1 MKKEKT
7 LGIVGGIIAAIIIS
21 VIFVQL
27 FLTDESTVVEENIIL
42 TNVTDENNNID
53 QEVLPRNQTV
63 YTVPP
68 RDWQVS
74 GPFEIDRTQYALGE
88 KIFLRV
94 GALAPDEKGQ
104 AAFLRTFN
112 DTHYEVYFTIPFD
125 GSKPVF
131 NQYFKPPVSKVNGI
145 CSKDYL
151 IGNWTIV
158 FQGTNYPNLKFEI
171 IDLIVPGD
179 EEAYNKVVC

>member
-27 FLTDESTVVEENIIL
+27 FLTDESTDVEENIIP
-42 TNVTDENNNID
+42 TNVTDEINNDD
-53 QEVLPRNQTV
+53 QEMLPRNQTV

-88 KIFLRV
+88 NIFLRV

-104 AAFLRTFN
+104 AAFLRPSN
-112 DTHYEVYFTIPFD
+112 ETHYIVYFTIPFD
-125 GSKPVF
+125 SSKPSF
-131 NQYFKPPVSKVNGI
+131 NQYFKPQVSKAIGI

-151 IGNWTIV
+151 IGNWTVV

-171 IDLIVPGD
+171 IDLIVTG
-179 EEAYNKVVC
+179 EEEGYNKVVC

>member
-7 LGIVGGIIAAIIIS
+7 LGIVGSIIAAIIIS

-27 FLTDESTVVEENIIL
+27 FLTDEGTDAEENIIP
-42 TNVTDENNNID
+42 TNVTNENNTE
-53 QEVLPRNQTV
+53 QEMLPRNQTV

-94 GALAPDEKGQ
+94 VALAPDEKGQ
-104 AAFLRTFN
+104 AAFLRQSN
-112 DTHYEVYFTIPFD
+112 ETHYTVYITIPFD
-125 GSKPVF
+125 GSKPSF
-131 NQYFKPPVSKVNGI
+131 NQFFHPQVSKAKGV
-145 CSKDYL
+145 CTRDYL
-151 IGNWTIV
+151 IGNWTVV
-158 FQGTNYPNLKFEI
+158 FQGTDYPNLKFEI

-179 EEAYNKVVC
+179 EEEYNKVVC

>member
-1 MKKEKT
+1 MKKQKT

-27 FLTDESTVVEENIIL
+27 FLTDDSTDAEENIIP
-42 TNVTDENNNID
+42 TNVTDEINNVD
-53 QEVLPRNQTV
+53 QEMLPRNQTV

-88 KIFLRV
+88 NIFLRV

-104 AAFLRTFN
+104 AAFLRPLN
-112 DTHYEVYFTIPFD
+112 ETHYTVYFTIPFD
-125 GSKPVF
+125 GSKPSF
-131 NQYFKPPVSKVNGI
+131 NQYFHPQVAKAKGI
-145 CSKDYL
+145 CNKDYL

-158 FQGTNYPNLKFEI
+158 FQGTDYPNLKFEI
-171 IDLIVPGD
+171 IDLIVTGD
-179 EEAYNKVVC
+179 EEGYNKVVC

>member
-27 FLTDESTVVEENIIL
+27 FLTDDTTDVEENIIL
-42 TNVTDENNNID
+42 TNVTDEINNVD

-88 KIFLRV
+88 NIFLRV
-94 GALAPDEKGQ
+94 RALPPDENGQ
-104 AAFLRTFN
+104 AAFLRPTN
-112 DTHYEVYFTIPFD
+112 ETHYTVYFTIPFD
-125 GSKPVF
+125 SSKPSF
-131 NQYFKPPVSKVNGI
+131 NQYFHPQVSKAKGI
-145 CSKDYL
+145 CTKDYL
-151 IGNWTIV
+151 IGNWTVV
-158 FQGTNYPNLKFEI
+158 FQGTNYPNIKFEI

-179 EEAYNKVVC
+179 EEGYNKVVC

>member
-7 LGIVGGIIAAIIIS
+7 LGIVGSIIAAIIIS

-27 FLTDESTVVEENIIL
+27 FLTDDTTDVEEIIIP
-42 TNVTDENNNID
+42 TNDTDEINNVD
-53 QEVLPRNQTV
+53 QELLPRNQTV

-88 KIFLRV
+88 NIFLSV

-104 AAFLRTFN
+104 AAFLRPAN
-112 DTHYEVYFTIPFD
+112 ETHYTVYFTIPFD
-125 GSKPVF
+125 GSKPSF
-131 NQYFKPPVSKVNGI
+131 NQYFHPQVSKANGI
-145 CSKDYL
+145 CTKDYL
-151 IGNWTIV
+151 IGNWTVV

-171 IDLIVPGD
+171 INLIVTGD
-179 EEAYNKVVC
+179 EAEYNKVVC

>member
-7 LGIVGGIIAAIIIS
+7 LGIVGGIIVAIIIS

-27 FLTDESTVVEENIIL
+27 FLIDDSTDVEEIIIPTNDTDEINNVE
-42 TNVTDENNNID
+42 
-53 QEVLPRNQTV
+53 QEMLPRNQTV

-88 KIFLRV
+88 NIFLRV
-94 GALAPDEKGQ
+94 GVLTPGETGQ
-104 AAFLRTFN
+104 VAFLRPSN
-112 DTHYEVYFTIPFD
+112 ETHYIVYFTISFD
-125 GSKPVF
+125 SSKPTF
-131 NQYFKPPVSKVNGI
+131 NQFFKPQVAKAKGI
-145 CSKDYL
+145 CTKDDL
-151 IGNWTIV
+151 IGNWTVV
-158 FQGTNYPNLKFEI
+158 FQGTNYSNLKFEI

-179 EEAYNKVVC
+179 EEGYNKVVC

>member
-7 LGIVGGIIAAIIIS
+7 FGIIAGVIAVIVIG

-27 FLTDESTVVEENIIL
+27 SLSDENNDEQENIIL
-42 TNVTDENNNID
+42 TNETEKMNDEK
-53 QEVLPRNQTV
+53 EMLPRNQTV

-68 RDWQVS
+68 RDWQIS
-74 GPFEIDRTQYALGE
+74 GPFEIDRKQYALGE
-88 KIFLRV
+88 NIFLRV
-94 GALAPDEKGQ
+94 GVLAPDEKGQ

-112 DTHYEVYFTIPFD
+112 DTHYEVYFTISFD
-125 GSKPVF
+125 SSKPVF
-131 NQYFKPPVSKVNGI
+131 NQYFKPHVSKVNGI

-151 IGNWTIV
+151 IGNWTVV

-171 IDLIVPGD
+171 IDLIVTG
-179 EEAYNKVVC
+179 EEEDYNKVVC

>member
-1 MKKEKT
+1 MKKEKI
-7 LGIVGGIIAAIIIS
+7 LVIMGGIIAAIIIS

-27 FLTDESTVVEENIIL
+27 FLTDESTDVKENIIL
-42 TNVTDENNNID
+42 TNVTDENNDID
-53 QEVLPRNQTV
+53 KKMLPRNQTV

-88 KIFLRV
+88 NIFLRV

-104 AAFLRTFN
+104 VAYLRTFN

-125 GSKPVF
+125 GSKPSF
-131 NQYFKPPVSKVNGI
+131 NQYFKPQIAKATGI

-151 IGNWTIV
+151 IGNWTVV

-179 EEAYNKVVC
+179 EEGYNKVVC

>member
-7 LGIVGGIIAAIIIS
+7 LGIVGGIIVAIIIS

-27 FLTDESTVVEENIIL
+27 FLIDESNDVDEIIIPTNDTDEINNVE
-42 TNVTDENNNID
+42 
-53 QEVLPRNQTV
+53 QEMLPRNQTV

-74 GPFEIDRTQYALGE
+74 GPFEIDRSQYALSE
-88 KIFLRV
+88 LIFLRV
-94 GALAPDEKGQ
+94 GGLAPDEKGQ
-104 AAFLRTFN
+104 AVFLRTFN
-112 DTHYEVYFTIPFD
+112 DTHYEVYITIPFD
-125 GSKPVF
+125 SSKPSF
-131 NQYFKPPVSKVNGI
+131 NQFFKPQVAKAKGI

-151 IGNWTIV
+151 IGNWTVV

-179 EEAYNKVVC
+179 EEGYNKVVC

>member
-7 LGIVGGIIAAIIIS
+7 LGIVGGIIAKIIIS

-42 TNVTDENNNID
+42 TNVTDEINDVD

-68 RDWQVS
+68 RNWQVS

-88 KIFLRV
+88 NIFLRV
-94 GALAPDEKGQ
+94 GALAPDENGQ
-104 AAFLRTFN
+104 AAFLRPAN
-112 DTHYEVYFTIPFD
+112 ETHYTVYFTIPFD
-125 GSKPVF
+125 SSKPSF
-131 NQYFKPPVSKVNGI
+131 NQYFHPQVAKAKGI
-145 CSKDYL
+145 CTKDYL

-179 EEAYNKVVC
+179 EEGYNKVVC

>member
-7 LGIVGGIIAAIIIS
+7 LGIVGGIIATIIIS

-27 FLTDESTVVEENIIL
+27 FLTDESTDVKENIIL
-42 TNVTDENNNID
+42 TNVTDENNDID
-53 QEVLPRNQTV
+53 KKMLPRNQTV

-88 KIFLRV
+88 KIFFRV
-94 GALAPDEKGQ
+94 VALAPDEKGQ
-104 AAFLRTFN
+104 AAFLRQSN
-112 DTHYEVYFTIPFD
+112 ETHYTVYITIPFD
-125 GSKPVF
+125 GSKPSF
-131 NQYFKPPVSKVNGI
+131 NQFFHPQVSKAKGV
-145 CSKDYL
+145 CTKDYL
-151 IGNWTIV
+151 IGNWTVV

-179 EEAYNKVVC
+179 EEGYNKVVC

>member
-1 MKKEKT
+1 MKKQKT

-27 FLTDESTVVEENIIL
+27 FLSTEDTNVEEEIIPTDETGENYIL
-42 TNVTDENNNID
+42 GHAK
-53 QEVLPRNQTV
+53 LPRNQTV

-104 AAFLRTFN
+104 VAFLRPSN
-112 DTHYEVYFTIPFD
+112 ETHYIVYSTIPFD
-125 GSKPVF
+125 GSKPSF
-131 NQYFKPPVSKVNGI
+131 NQFFHPQVSKAKGI

-151 IGNWTIV
+151 IGNWTVV

-171 IDLIVPGD
+171 IDLIVTGD
-179 EEAYNKVVC
+179 EEGYNKVVC

>member
-27 FLTDESTVVEENIIL
+27 FSIEENDDNTEPIF
-42 TNVTDENNNID
+42 V
-53 QEVLPRNQTV
+53 V
-63 YTVPP
+63 VPPNASESDYKPVP

-88 KIFLRV
+88 NIFLRV

-112 DTHYEVYFTIPFD
+112 DTHYEVYITIPFD
-125 GSKPVF
+125 SSKPSF
-131 NQYFKPPVSKVNGI
+131 NQFFKPQVAKAKGI

-151 IGNWTIV
+151 IGNWTVV

-171 IDLIVPGD
+171 IDLIVPDD
-179 EEAYNKVVC
+179 EEGYNKVVC

>member
-27 FLTDESTVVEENIIL
+27 FLIDESNDVDEIIIPTNDTDEINNVE
-42 TNVTDENNNID
+42 
-53 QEVLPRNQTV
+53 QEMLPRNQTV

-88 KIFLRV
+88 NIFLRV
-94 GALAPDEKGQ
+94 EALAPDEKGQ
-104 AAFLRTFN
+104 AAFLRPSN
-112 DTHYEVYFTIPFD
+112 ETHYIVYFTIPFD
-125 GSKPVF
+125 GSKPSF
-131 NQYFKPPVSKVNGI
+131 NQYFHPQVSKVKGI
-145 CSKDYL
+145 CTKDYL

-179 EEAYNKVVC
+179 EEGYNKVVC

>member
-27 FLTDESTVVEENIIL
+27 FLTDDSTDVDENIIP
-42 TNVTDENNNID
+42 TNVTNENNNVD
-53 QEVLPRNQTV
+53 QEMLPRNQTV

-88 KIFLRV
+88 NIFLRV
-94 GALAPDEKGQ
+94 GALAPGEKGQ
-104 AAFLRTFN
+104 AAFLRPSN
-112 DTHYEVYFTIPFD
+112 ETHYIVYFTIPFD
-125 GSKPVF
+125 SSKPSF
-131 NQYFKPPVSKVNGI
+131 NQYFHPQVSKAKGI

-151 IGNWTIV
+151 LGNWTIV
-158 FQGTNYPNLKFEI
+158 FQGTDYPNLKFEI
-171 IDLIVPGD
+171 IDLIVTGD
-179 EEAYNKVVC
+179 EEGYNKVVC

>member
-7 LGIVGGIIAAIIIS
+7 LGIVSSIIAAIIIS

-27 FLTDESTVVEENIIL
+27 FLTDESTDVEENIIL
-42 TNVTDENNNID
+42 TNVTDEINNVN
-53 QEVLPRNQTV
+53 QEMLPRNQTV

-94 GALAPDEKGQ
+94 GALTPDEKGQ
-104 AAFLRTFN
+104 IAFLRPLN
-112 DTHYEVYFTIPFD
+112 DTHYTVYFTIPFD
-125 GSKPVF
+125 GFKPSF
-131 NQYFKPPVSKVNGI
+131 NQFFQPSVAKTKGI

-151 IGNWTIV
+151 IGNWTVV

-171 IDLIVPGD
+171 INLIVPGD
-179 EEAYNKVVC
+179 EESYNKVVC

>member
-7 LGIVGGIIAAIIIS
+7 FGIIAGVIAVIVIG

-27 FLTDESTVVEENIIL
+27 SLTDENNDEQENIIL
-42 TNVTDENNNID
+42 TNETEKMNDEK
-53 QEVLPRNQTV
+53 EMLPRNQTV

-68 RDWQVS
+68 RDWQIS

-88 KIFLRV
+88 NIFLRV

-104 AAFLRTFN
+104 AAFLRPLN
-112 DTHYEVYFTIPFD
+112 DTHYTVYFTIPFD
-125 GSKPVF
+125 DSKPSF
-131 NQYFKPPVSKVNGI
+131 NQYFHPQVSKAKGI
-145 CSKDYL
+145 CTKDYL
-151 IGNWTIV
+151 IGNWTVV
-158 FQGTNYPNLKFEI
+158 FQGTNYPNVKFEI

-179 EEAYNKVVC
+179 EEGYNKVVC

>member
-7 LGIVGGIIAAIIIS
+7 LGIVGSIIAAIIIS

-27 FLTDESTVVEENIIL
+27 FLTDDSTDV
-42 TNVTDENNNID
+42 DENLIPTNATNENNTD
-53 QEVLPRNQTV
+53 QEMLPRNQTV

-104 AAFLRTFN
+104 VAFLRPLN
-112 DTHYEVYFTIPFD
+112 DTHYTVYFTIPFD
-125 GSKPVF
+125 GSKPSF
-131 NQYFKPPVSKVNGI
+131 NQFFQPSVAKTKGI
-145 CSKDYL
+145 CSKNDL
-151 IGNWTIV
+151 IGNWTAV
-158 FQGTNYPNLKFEI
+158 FQGTNYSNLKFEI
-171 IDLIVPGD
+171 INLIVPGD
-179 EEAYNKVVC
+179 EENYNKVVC

>member
-27 FLTDESTVVEENIIL
+27 FSIEENDDNTEPIF
-42 TNVTDENNNID
+42 V
-53 QEVLPRNQTV
+53 V
-63 YTVPP
+63 VPPNASESDYKPVP

-88 KIFLRV
+88 NIFLRV

-104 AAFLRTFN
+104 VAFLRTFN

-125 GSKPVF
+125 GSKPSF
-131 NQYFKPPVSKVNGI
+131 NQYFHPQVSKAKGI
-145 CSKDYL
+145 CTKDYL
-151 IGNWTIV
+151 IGNWTVV
-158 FQGTNYPNLKFEI
+158 FQGTNYPKLKFEI
-171 IDLIVPGD
+171 IDLIVSGD
-179 EEAYNKVVC
+179 EEVYNKVVC

>member
-42 TNVTDENNNID
+42 TNVTDEINNVD

-74 GPFEIDRTQYALGE
+74 CPFEIDRTQYALGE
-88 KIFLRV
+88 NVFLRV

-125 GSKPVF
+125 SSKPSF
-131 NQYFKPPVSKVNGI
+131 NQYFKPHVSKVNGI

-151 IGNWTIV
+151 IGNWTVV
-158 FQGTNYPNLKFEI
+158 FQGTDYPNLKFEI

-179 EEAYNKVVC
+179 EEGYNKIVC

>member
-27 FLTDESTVVEENIIL
+27 FSFEENDDNTEPIL
-42 TNVTDENNNID
+42 V
-53 QEVLPRNQTV
+53 V
-63 YTVPP
+63 VPPNASESDYKPAP
-68 RDWQVS
+68 RDWQIS
-74 GPFEIDRTQYALGE
+74 GPFEIDRKQYALGE
-88 KIFLRV
+88 NIFLRV
-94 GALAPDEKGQ
+94 GALAPDENGQ

-125 GSKPVF
+125 ASKPVF
-131 NQYFKPPVSKVNGI
+131 NQYFKPQVSKTTGI
-145 CSKDYL
+145 CTKDYL
-151 IGNWTIV
+151 IGNWTVV

-171 IDLIVPGD
+171 IDLIVTGD
-179 EEAYNKVVC
+179 EESYNKVVC

>member
-27 FLTDESTVVEENIIL
+27 FLIDDSTDVEKIIIPTNDTDEINNVE
-42 TNVTDENNNID
+42 

-88 KIFLRV
+88 NIFLRV
-94 GALAPDEKGQ
+94 GALAPDESGQ
-104 AAFLRTFN
+104 AAFLRPLN
-112 DTHYEVYFTIPFD
+112 DTHQKVYFTIPFD
-125 GSKPVF
+125 GSKSIF
-131 NQYFKPPVSKVNGI
+131 NQYFHPQVSKAKGV
-145 CSKDYL
+145 CSKDYI
-151 IGNWTIV
+151 IGNWTVV

-171 IDLIVPGD
+171 IDLIVTGD
-179 EEAYNKVVC
+179 EEKFNKVVC

>member
-42 TNVTDENNNID
+42 TNVTDEINNVD

-68 RDWQVS
+68 RNWQVS

-88 KIFLRV
+88 NIFLRV

-104 AAFLRTFN
+104 VAFLRPSN
-112 DTHYEVYFTIPFD
+112 ETHYIVYFTIPFD
-125 GSKPVF
+125 SSKPSF
-131 NQYFKPPVSKVNGI
+131 NQYFKPHVSKVNGI

-179 EEAYNKVVC
+179 EEGYNKVVC

>member
-7 LGIVGGIIAAIIIS
+7 LGIMGGIIAAIIIS

-27 FLTDESTVVEENIIL
+27 FLTDESTDVEENIIP
-42 TNVTDENNNID
+42 TNVTDENNDID
-53 QEVLPRNQTV
+53 KKMLPRNQTV

-68 RDWQVS
+68 RDWQIS

-104 AAFLRTFN
+104 IAFLRPTN
-112 DTHYEVYFTIPFD
+112 ETHYIVYFTIPFD
-125 GSKPVF
+125 SSKPTF
-131 NQYFKPPVSKVNGI
+131 NQFFQPSVAKAKGI
-145 CSKDYL
+145 CSKYDL
-151 IGNWTIV
+151 LGNWTAV
-158 FQGTNYPNLKFEI
+158 FQGTNYPNIKFEI

-179 EEAYNKVVC
+179 EESYNKVVC

>member
-1 MKKEKT
+1 MKKQKT

-27 FLTDESTVVEENIIL
+27 FLTDESTDVEENIIP
-42 TNVTDENNNID
+42 TNVTDEINNVE
-53 QEVLPRNQTV
+53 QEMLPRNQTV

-88 KIFLRV
+88 NIFLRV

-104 AAFLRTFN
+104 AAFLRPSN
-112 DTHYEVYFTIPFD
+112 ETHYIVYFTIPFD
-125 GSKPVF
+125 GSKPSF
-131 NQYFKPPVSKVNGI
+131 NQYFHPQVSKAKGI
-145 CSKDYL
+145 CTKDYL
-151 IGNWTIV
+151 IGNWTVV

-179 EEAYNKVVC
+179 EEGYNKVVC

>member
-7 LGIVGGIIAAIIIS
+7 LGIVGGIIAAIVIS

-27 FLTDESTVVEENIIL
+27 FLTDDTTDVEEIIIP
-42 TNVTDENNNID
+42 TNDTDEINNVD
-53 QEVLPRNQTV
+53 QELLPRNQTV

-88 KIFLRV
+88 NIFLRV

-104 AAFLRTFN
+104 AAFLRAFN

-125 GSKPVF
+125 GSKPNF
-131 NQYFKPPVSKVNGI
+131 NQYFHPQVSKAKGI
-145 CSKDYL
+145 CTKDYL

-179 EEAYNKVVC
+179 EEGYNKVVC

>member
-7 LGIVGGIIAAIIIS
+7 LGIVGSIIAAIIIS
-21 VIFVQL
+21 VIFVQF
-27 FLTDESTVVEENIIL
+27 FLTDESTDAEENIIP
-42 TNVTDENNNID
+42 TNVTDEINNVD

-68 RDWQVS
+68 RNWQVS

-88 KIFLRV
+88 NIFLRV

-104 AAFLRTFN
+104 AAFLRPTN
-112 DTHYEVYFTIPFD
+112 ETHYTVYFTIPFD
-125 GSKPVF
+125 SSKPSF
-131 NQYFKPPVSKVNGI
+131 NQYFHPQVAKAKGV
-145 CSKDYL
+145 CTKDYL
-151 IGNWTIV
+151 IGNWTVV
-158 FQGTNYPNLKFEI
+158 FQGTDYPNLKFEI

-179 EEAYNKVVC
+179 EESYNKVVC

>member
-27 FLTDESTVVEENIIL
+27 FLTDESTDAEENIIP
-42 TNVTDENNNID
+42 TNVTDEINNID
-53 QEVLPRNQTV
+53 QEMLPRNQTV

-68 RDWQVS
+68 RDWHGS

-94 GALAPDEKGQ
+94 VALEPDEKGQ

-112 DTHYEVYFTIPFD
+112 DTHYEVYITIPFD
-125 GSKPVF
+125 GSKPSF
-131 NQYFKPPVSKVNGI
+131 NQFFQPQVSKAKGI
-145 CSKDYL
+145 CTKDYL
-151 IGNWTIV
+151 IGNWTVV

-179 EEAYNKVVC
+179 EEGYNKIVC